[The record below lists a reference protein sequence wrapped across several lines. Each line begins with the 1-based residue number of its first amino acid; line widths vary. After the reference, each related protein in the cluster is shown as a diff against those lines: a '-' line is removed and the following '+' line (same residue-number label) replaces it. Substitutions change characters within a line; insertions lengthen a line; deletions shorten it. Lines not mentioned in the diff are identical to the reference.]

1 MTQPTSKDMP
11 SPQAPAA
18 TPKAQLDP
26 TSQPPDAPEP
36 KPSSLPTSPPP
47 TLPPTADTLLAR
59 IWLQFRQHWL
69 LVCLLIALMMFA
81 ILAGP
86 RLLFGPEVALSVVVQ
101 RDFVQSVVATGRV
114 ETPHRVN
121 IGAQIT
127 GTVADVPVI
136 EGQVVAFNTLLI
148 RLRSEELAAEVMQAN
163 SAIQLAEAELRHLQ
177 DVTAPMAEQAVR
189 EAEANQDAALRSL
202 TRYKALFAQDMISR
216 SILDESDRLER
227 STRSKVSS
235 LQLQFAS
242 AKADGSQMA
251 LATAALKQ
259 AQAGLQLASAK
270 LTYSS
275 IQAPVAGVLITRNVE
290 PGDVVQP
297 GKVLM
302 QLSPSA
308 KMQLV
313 VQIDEKNLHFLALH
327 QRALASADAYPQ
339 QSFNAELVYINP
351 GIDAVRGAVEV
362 KLQVLDPPMYLR
374 QDMTV
379 SVDIAVARRANAV
392 LVPSD
397 VIHDVSSK
405 TPWVLKLAGRR
416 VVRQPLSLGLR
427 SNGWAEVL
435 NGLVVGDK
443 VVPLTEKTILAGRR
457 IRELVPIVLVAK
469 P

>member
-1 MTQPTSKDMP
+1 V
-11 SPQAPAA
+11 
-18 TPKAQLDP
+18 TPKAQADP
-26 TSQPPDAPEP
+26 TSPQ
-36 KPSSLPTSPPP
+36 TSPPI
-47 TLPPTADTLLAR
+47 ADTFLAR
-59 IWLQFRQHWL
+59 IWQQFRQHWL

-81 ILAGP
+81 IFAGP
-86 RLLFGPEVALSVVVQ
+86 SLLFGPKVRLSSVLQ
-101 RDFVQSVVATGRV
+101 RDFVQSVVASGRV

-121 IGAQIT
+121 IGVQIT
-127 GTVADVPVI
+127 GTVAEVPVV
-136 EGQVVAFNTLLI
+136 EGEVVALNTLLI
-148 RLRSEELAAEVMQAN
+148 RLRSEELTAAVTQAN

-177 DVTAPMAEQAVR
+177 DVTAPMAEQALR
-189 EAEANQDAALRSL
+189 EAEANQNAAFKSL

-227 STRSKVSS
+227 GTRSKVSS

-259 AQAGLQLASAK
+259 AQAGQQLASAK
-270 LTYSS
+270 LTYSN
-275 IQAPVAGVLITRNVE
+275 IHAPVAGILIARAVE

-297 GKVLM
+297 GRVLM
-302 QLSPSA
+302 QLSPTA

-313 VQIDEKNLHFLALH
+313 VQIDEKNMHLLQL
-327 QRALASADAYPQ
+327 QQQALASADAYPQ
-339 QSFNAELVYINP
+339 QTFKAELVYINP

-362 KLQVLDPPMYLR
+362 KLQVLDPPVYLR

-379 SVDIAVARRANAV
+379 SVDIAVAFRANAV

-397 VIHDVSSK
+397 VIHDVSSDE
-405 TPWVLKLAGRR
+405 PWVLKLVGRK
-416 VVRQPLSLGLR
+416 VVRQPLRLGLR

-435 NGLVVGDK
+435 SGLAVGDK
-443 VVPLTEKTILAGRR
+443 VVPLSEKAILAGSR
-457 IRELVPIVLVAK
+457 IRELALGVAT